1 MAVYHRKP
9 ITVNAV
15 QWLGTNEDEM
25 IELLSSTTYMSYRN
39 QVTNI
44 LVFDIWSDGSVQRI
58 SYKDVII
65 KNSNNEL
72 TITSEKS
79 FQQNYE
85 LLES

>member
-1 MAVYHRKP
+1 MAVYHRKL

-44 LVFDIWSDGSVQRI
+44 LVFDVWSAGSVQRI

-79 FQQNYE
+79 FSQNYE
-85 LLES
+85 LVEE

>member
-9 ITVNAV
+9 TTVDAV
-15 QWLGTNEDEM
+15 QWLGTNEEEM

-39 QVTNI
+39 QVTNM
-44 LVFDIWSDGSVQRI
+44 LVFDIWSEGSVQRI
-58 SYKDVII
+58 VYKDVVI
-65 KNSNNEL
+65 KNDSNEL

-85 LLES
+85 LLED

>member
-9 ITVNAV
+9 VTVNAV

-65 KNSNNEL
+65 KNNNNEL

>member
-9 ITVNAV
+9 ATVDAV

-44 LVFDIWSDGSVQRI
+44 LVFDVWSAGSVQRI

-79 FQQNYE
+79 FNQNYE
-85 LLES
+85 LVEE